1 MTGLPGPVQ
10 QGGEQ
15 QPAAVNA
22 PSTPPLPTGIFEMPI
37 QPGGSLD
44 LGPLDRQSPDQ
55 FRFRSTVDSND
66 LAQLDAYQAER
77 ARRQGEAPTIDDLIE
92 ADRQQE
98 NNLIA
103 LHFREAAKANP
114 DIAGEAQRLG
124 VELEKMGAGP
134 LRPIVVERNIDKM
147 RQILAER
154 RALLAAASVDSPTIR
169 RQMTDPDFARIAS
182 DQTQQLGFFE
192 GLGKNWTAG
201 RLGVQRGMLGDR
213 FRRGIGTESDLTE
226 LERVQE
232 ELAKLPASSGN
243 ILNGL
248 LRLGGQFREILP
260 RALVAAGAGAGTAV
274 AAGQLPGL
282 TFLPEESVFV
292 PAMASVGFLTEM
304 WASSAK
310 QQSGAMYLDMVKEGF
325 DPYASANISGAF
337 GIVGGALD
345 VVGFGSLVAPAK
357 NLIMQS
363 AKERIVELLAKPT
376 LGGAAMAFGKNYG
389 MAVGGELGTELLQTV
404 NEIIAKEVARPSG
417 QPRITPEELGQQL
430 GDTIVETFNMT
441 AIFGGLAPSARFM
454 SDRSKV
460 GQGKLMAQTIQ
471 QFLTKA
477 DEVRADWTKRNGE
490 AFGEATEEI
499 IKATGAP
506 GTFYVEASKV
516 GDILRQS
523 DKAETGQGY
532 NPDTAAQVDAE
543 IPGFSEAVAK
553 AEAEGGDVEIPAKL
567 FVQKFGDTALAKA
580 LAPHLRGDPNGL
592 SMMETEER
600 DKLVKKADDK
610 AERAMLEE
618 LAAVQ
623 DNFQKE
629 LAKQATGLT
638 PAQNRNTAA
647 IYRLMVEQIAREDK
661 IPVAQAATL
670 AFGRM
675 EEAATGEV
683 LNQPSI
689 KTDTPE
695 FRAWFGESKVV
706 DDAGRPLVVYH
717 GTPSGGFVEF
727 DDTRKRNLDAGF
739 LGRGFY
745 FTSRPDVAGYYANSG
760 TARSPAVMPVY
771 VALQNPFR
779 WGAKTQGVRALLMR
793 GEDLPGGL
801 TDAVLRRAGI
811 ERGAEWTA
819 EDETRAAEVLRDE
832 LRSRGFDGVIA
843 EVNGGVEVVAF
854 DAEQIKSVNNR
865 GTFDPNDPNILR
877 QPGRGGFYP
886 KRLAA
891 LFDSNSDPSTVV
903 HELTHWHV
911 EMMARLAANGSQ
923 FGTEMFGTLLKRWDI
938 TREQYDAMTVEQR
951 RPLLED
957 ISYNAEEYFATGQ
970 APSSELRRLFE
981 KIRSF
986 MLAVYTSLRTQ
997 LDAAYRKE
1005 TGGLALPA
1013 MTPELRGYFDRMLAS
1028 REAIATAEADREM
1041 AALFMDEDARKA
1053 AGVTD
1058 EKWAA
1063 IQKLDE
1069 QARDEAMADLA
1080 ARAVRGLGAFDGAR
1094 MRTVKAMQQKLK
1106 ATRAKVREQAEK
1118 DVRARPV
1125 YAVQDQIR
1133 YGEAIDEQGNAQSS
1147 KLDTARVRDILGED
1161 TEKLT
1166 GMTKAGG
1173 VAPDLMASMFGFS
1186 TGEAMLREIL
1196 NAPPLEAA
1204 IEAETNKRMEADHSE
1219 LADPK
1224 KMQQAVLESLHGE
1237 ARGKLIASEL
1247 KALLK
1252 ATAPTQSMLRAAKEA
1267 ARQRLQDTPVG
1278 QISARSFAA
1287 AASRAARA
1295 ARDALA
1301 SGDVQEAIDA
1311 QRQYLFQNELARQ
1324 SIAIEK
1330 EVDRF
1335 LDGRVAQVFGKD
1347 EDLLTTRN
1355 MDVVNVAR
1363 GLLGEHDLSTVKQY
1377 DRAMSYLATLK
1388 DRNPEAEEKLRAFV
1402 EPVAV
1407 EAKPWRQLTLE
1418 RFRALASATDALWHE
1433 SKRGQE
1439 FRTYD
1444 GELLLRSTVRE
1455 RLIEAAQA
1463 AGLDDKK
1470 AAAFGEEAS
1479 RWSWADIKANLTR
1492 IEQWTITM
1500 DGGKEGGVWHRY
1512 VYRTVAKAYNNYLD
1526 ASLKEVT
1533 YWRDTLAEFD
1543 NLNGPEIDAAEL
1555 GEGIKFR
1562 NREHLLG
1569 TIVHIGNESNLTNVV
1584 LSEGWGELQ
1593 QSELASAWGGKK
1605 SVLVTNLWKFINRA
1619 LRDGHL
1625 TRKDLDTI
1633 QTRIWDHNEKVLKPL
1648 LDDTN
1653 REVYGTYVATIK
1665 PTPFAVEIGGEVVSY
1680 RGGYVPSKVDP
1691 NAPGNASLF
1700 DRKGFDAIMDGEQQF
1715 HSQFASVPRGS
1726 TIARKENVVRKR
1738 VLSLKLQGQ
1747 HVDEVLRFGHIQ
1759 PALTDVAA
1767 LFRRGPL
1774 ADFLN
1779 RTQPAAIQSIV
1790 APALERVAR
1799 NRIQAPMAKNARVVE
1814 LAANALRRN
1823 ASAAYLGFSI
1833 KNYLQQY
1840 TGVIQSLNYVSAG
1853 RMWGAFWSYLSNKTE
1868 NVNRMFENSAAMRNS
1883 LSTKMQEVQD
1893 EIALLYDPSSLTKVR
1908 QWSNRYMMV
1917 LQRIAQFQVNTIT
1930 WNAAFDEQYAK
1941 LLPKFGPD
1949 KAKAEAVERAD
1960 SIVRRSQ
1967 GSRTPLDVANFSAGN
1982 AVMQLFTQFQD
1993 FPNLIANQIM
2003 EAKGV
2008 KAKAAAIALSL
2019 LLPTLASGAIALG
2032 LAGGRVPGARTP
2044 DGDDDR
2050 DGRWDDEAAA
2060 YLFGEVMRGTGS
2072 LLPIIGAPLM
2082 ERMFGGSSRAE
2093 LAPFPSWG
2101 IGESMFR
2108 QVARTSQR
2116 LAVLFGISEPSR
2128 PTRDG
2133 AWSPADARD
2142 WSIILGVATGLPTG
2156 PVGRAWSFAEN
2167 VEAGRSE
2174 ASGAVRTILGILN
2187 GR

>member
-1 MTGLPGPVQ
+1 MTGIPGPVQ

-15 QPAAVNA
+15 KPAAVNA
-22 PSTPPLPTGIFEMPI
+22 PSAPPLPSGIFNMPI
-37 QPGGSLD
+37 QSGGSLD
-44 LGPLDRQSPDQ
+44 LGPLDSQLPDLSKQ
-55 FRFRSTVDSND
+55 RAFDSND
-66 LAQLDAYQAER
+66 LAQLDAFQAEQ
-77 ARRQGEAPTIDDLIE
+77 ARKPARPLTLDDSIDELV
-92 ADRQQE
+92 QNE

-124 VELEKMGAGP
+124 VEMEKMGAGP

-154 RALLAAASVDSPTIR
+154 RAMLAAASVDSPTIR

-192 GLGKNWTAG
+192 GWGKNWTAG

-226 LERVQE
+226 MERVQE

-243 ILNGL
+243 PINGL
-248 LRLGGQFREILP
+248 ARMLGQFREIMP
-260 RALVAAGAGAGTAV
+260 KAFVAAGAGAGTAV
-274 AAGQLPGL
+274 ALGQLPGL
-282 TFLPEESVFV
+282 SFVPEEALSV
-292 PAMASVGFLTEM
+292 PTMATVGFLTEM

-310 QQSGAMYLDMVKEGF
+310 QQSGSMYLDMVDQGF

-363 AKERIVELLAKPT
+363 AKQRIVELLAKPT

-454 SDRSKV
+454 SDRRKV
-460 GQGKLMAQTIQ
+460 EQGKLMAQTIQ

-499 IKATGAP
+499 VKATGAP

-670 AFGRM
+670 SFGRM
-675 EEAATGEV
+675 EEAAAGEV
-683 LNQPSI
+683 LNQPSL

-706 DDAGRPLVVYH
+706 DESGKPLVVYH
-717 GTPSGGFVEF
+717 GTATPGFEAF
-727 DDTRKRNLDAGF
+727 DASRQDL
-739 LGRGFY
+739 LSSQGRGFY
-745 FTSRPDVAGYYANSG
+745 FTTDQERASSYAGRKGGLY
-760 TARSPAVMPVY
+760 PVY
-771 VALQNPFR
+771 ISASNLASESEYVAARFD
-779 WGAKTQGVRALLMR
+779 QGV
-793 GEDLPGGL
+793 
-801 TDAVLRRAGI
+801 LR
-811 ERGAEWTA
+811 EK
-819 EDETRAAEVLRDE
+819 
-832 LRSRGFDGVIA
+832 GFDGIKIPR
-843 EVNGGVEVVAF
+843 GDGFDVVVF
-854 DAEQIKSVNNR
+854 VPTQIKSVNNR

-877 QPGRGGFYP
+877 QPGRGGFDP

-923 FGTEMFGTLLKRWDI
+923 FGTEMFGTLLKRWSI

-957 ISYNAEEYFATGQ
+957 ISYNVEEYFATGQ

-1147 KLDTARVRDILGED
+1147 KLDTARVRDMLGED
-1161 TEKLT
+1161 AEKLI

-1186 TGEAMLREIL
+1186 TGEALLREIL

-1204 IEAETNKRMEADHSE
+1204 IEAETNKRMEAEHSE

-1224 KMQQAVLESLHGE
+1224 KMQQAVLEAMHGE

-1278 QISARSFAA
+1278 QISALSFAA

-1463 AGLDDKK
+1463 AGLDNKK

-1479 RWSWADIKANLTR
+1479 RWSWSDIKANLTR

-1533 YWRDTLAEFD
+1533 YWRDTLAEFE

-1555 GEGIKFR
+1555 GDGIKFR

-1569 TIVHIGNESNLTNVV
+1569 TVVHMGNESNLTNVV
-1584 LSEGWGELQ
+1584 VSEGWGELQ
-1593 QSELASAWGGKK
+1593 QSDLASAWGGKK

-1715 HSQFASVPRGS
+1715 HSQFASVPRGA
-1726 TIARKENVVRKR
+1726 TIARKDNVIRKR

-1799 NRIQAPMAKNARVVE
+1799 NRIQAPMTKPWRVVE
-1814 LAANALRRN
+1814 VGANGLRRN
-1823 ASAAYLGFSI
+1823 ASNAYLGFSI
-1833 KNYLQQY
+1833 KNSLQQY
-1840 TGVIQSLNYVSAG
+1840 TGLIQSLNYVSFG
-1853 RMWGAFWSYLSNKTE
+1853 RMWDAFWAYRGSNGE
-1868 NVNRMFENSAAMRNS
+1868 SAVRMFELSAAMRNS
-1883 LSTKMQEVQD
+1883 LSTEMQAVQD
-1893 EIALLYDPSSLTKVR
+1893 EIALLYDPSALTKLR

-1917 LQRIAQFQVNTIT
+1917 LQRITQFQVNTIT

-1941 LLPKFGPD
+1941 LLPELGPD

-2003 EAKGV
+2003 EAKGA

-2082 ERMFGGSSRAE
+2082 ERMFGSSSRAE
-2093 LAPFPSWG
+2093 LSPFPAFG
-2101 IGESMFR
+2101 IAESMFR

-2116 LAVLFGISEPSR
+2116 IAVTFGISEPSR

-2133 AWSPADARD
+2133 AWSPTDARD
-2142 WSIILGVATGLPTG
+2142 WSIILGAATGLPTG
-2156 PVGRAWSFAEN
+2156 PLGRAGSFVEN

-2174 ASGAVRTILGILN
+2174 ASSTLRTILGILN

>member
-15 QPAAVNA
+15 KPAAVNA

-44 LGPLDRQSPDQ
+44 LGPLDRQTPDQ

-66 LAQLDAYQAER
+66 LAQLDALQAEQ

-98 NNLIA
+98 DSLIA

-134 LRPIVVERNIDKM
+134 LRPIIVERNIDKM

-154 RALLAAASVDSPTIR
+154 RAMLAAASVDSPTIR

-232 ELAKLPASSGN
+232 ELGKLPASSGN
-243 ILNGL
+243 IINGL
-248 LRLGGQFREILP
+248 FRLGGQFRETMP
-260 RALVAAGAGAGTAV
+260 RAFVAAGAGAGTAV
-274 AAGQLPGL
+274 ALGQLPGL
-282 TFLPEESVFV
+282 SFVPEEALSV
-292 PAMASVGFLTEM
+292 PTMASVGFLTEM

-376 LGGAAMAFGKNYG
+376 LGGAAMAFGKNYTFG
-389 MAVGGELGTELLQTV
+389 VGGELGAELLQTV

-454 SDRSKV
+454 SDRRKV
-460 GQGKLMAQTIQ
+460 EQGKLMAQTIQ

-600 DKLVKKADDK
+600 DKLVQKADDK
-610 AERAMLEE
+610 SERAMLEE

-623 DNFQKE
+623 DNFQRQ
-629 LAKQATGLT
+629 LAQQATGLT

-683 LNQPSI
+683 LS
-689 KTDTPE
+689 
-695 FRAWFGESKVV
+695 
-706 DDAGRPLVVYH
+706 
-717 GTPSGGFVEF
+717 
-727 DDTRKRNLDAGF
+727 
-739 LGRGFY
+739 
-745 FTSRPDVAGYYANSG
+745 
-760 TARSPAVMPVY
+760 
-771 VALQNPFR
+771 
-779 WGAKTQGVRALLMR
+779 
-793 GEDLPGGL
+793 
-801 TDAVLRRAGI
+801 
-811 ERGAEWTA
+811 
-819 EDETRAAEVLRDE
+819 
-832 LRSRGFDGVIA
+832 
-843 EVNGGVEVVAF
+843 
-854 DAEQIKSVNNR
+854 
-865 GTFDPNDPNILR
+865 
-877 QPGRGGFYP
+877 QPGRGGFDP

-923 FGTEMFGTLLKRWDI
+923 FGTEMFGTLLKRWNI

-1028 REAIATAEADREM
+1028 REAIAAAEADREM

-1186 TGEAMLREIL
+1186 TGEAMLRKIL

-1204 IEAETNKRMEADHSE
+1204 IEAETNKRMEAEHSE

-1224 KMQQAVLESLHGE
+1224 KMQQAVLEALHGE

-1347 EDLLTTRN
+1347 DDLLTTRN

-1363 GLLGEHDLSTVKQY
+1363 GLLGEHDLSTVRQY

-1407 EAKPWRQLTLE
+1407 EAKPWRHLTLE

-1470 AAAFGEEAS
+1470 AAAFGEEAA

-1605 SVLVTNLWKFINRA
+1605 SVLVTNLWKFINSA

-1833 KNYLQQY
+1833 KNSLQQY
-1840 TGVIQSLNYVSAG
+1840 TGLIQSLNYVSFG
-1853 RMWGAFWSYLSNKTE
+1853 RMWDAFWAYRGSNGE
-1868 NVNRMFENSAAMRNS
+1868 SAVRMFELSAAMRNS
-1883 LSTKMQEVQD
+1883 LSTEMQAVQD
-1893 EIALLYDPSSLTKVR
+1893 EIALLYNPSALTKLR

-1917 LQRIAQFQVNTIT
+1917 LQRITQFHVNTIT

-1941 LLPKFGPD
+1941 LLPEMGPD

-2082 ERMFGGSSRAE
+2082 ERMFGSSSRAE
-2093 LAPFPSWG
+2093 LSPFPAFG
-2101 IGESMFR
+2101 IAESMFR

-2116 LAVLFGISEPSR
+2116 IAVTFGISEPSR

-2133 AWSPADARD
+2133 AWSPTDARD
-2142 WSIILGVATGLPTG
+2142 WSIILGAATGLPTG
-2156 PVGRAWSFAEN
+2156 PGGRAWAFMEN
-2167 VEAGRSE
+2167 VESGRSHPT
-2174 ASGAVRTILGILN
+2174 GTLGYIIGLLN